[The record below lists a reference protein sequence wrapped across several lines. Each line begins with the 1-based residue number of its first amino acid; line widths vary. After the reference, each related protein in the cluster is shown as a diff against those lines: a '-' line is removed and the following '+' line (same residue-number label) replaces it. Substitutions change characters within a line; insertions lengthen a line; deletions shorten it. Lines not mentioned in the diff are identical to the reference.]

1 MPENDNAT
9 SSKALR
15 LGAAIRQ
22 ERSATGVSLSEFART
37 IGMAKSRLSN
47 IENGHAVPK
56 EHELGTILTRLNVTG
71 ARYSEIVGLLDGADA
86 AQWVA
91 TSLADQARQHAA
103 YVDFEQNAAQIV
115 ENGPLLIPGIMRT
128 GDYTRAIMSS
138 GGTVPPEQ
146 ISTRVATRLG
156 RRAVIDPDERAEP
169 ARLVALIGEP
179 AIRRV
184 IGGRD
189 VMVKQLRH
197 LLKVGKWENV
207 DLRITASEGWGPD
220 LEGAFTL
227 IEPRTA
233 GTPAIVFLETRR
245 SGLILHREE
254 DVAAYR
260 DAVELVLQE
269 AMSPEESAEL
279 IASVID
285 GLTPPV
291 ATR

>member
-1 MPENDNAT
+1 MPENEDAT
-9 SSKALR
+9 TSKALR

-22 ERSATGVSLSEFART
+22 ERSATGISLSEFART

-56 EHELGTILTRLNVTG
+56 EHELGTILTRLDVTG
-71 ARYSEIVGLLDGADA
+71 VRYEEIVGLLDGADA

-91 TSLADQARQHAA
+91 TSLADQARQHEA
-103 YVDFEQNAAQIV
+103 YVDFEQKAGRIV
-115 ENGPLLIPGIMRT
+115 ENGPLLIPGIAQT
-128 GDYTRAIMSS
+128 EGYARAIMSS

-156 RRAVIDPDERAEP
+156 RRAVISPDERTEP
-169 ARLVALIGEP
+169 AALVALIGEP

-184 IGGRD
+184 IGGRA
-189 VMVKQLRH
+189 VMLKQLEY
-197 LLKVGKWENV
+197 LLKISKWDNV
-207 DLRITASEGWGPD
+207 EIRITAEEGWGPN

-227 IEPRTA
+227 IEPRAA

-260 DAVELVLQE
+260 AAVELVVQA
-269 AMSPEESAEL
+269 AMSPTESAEL